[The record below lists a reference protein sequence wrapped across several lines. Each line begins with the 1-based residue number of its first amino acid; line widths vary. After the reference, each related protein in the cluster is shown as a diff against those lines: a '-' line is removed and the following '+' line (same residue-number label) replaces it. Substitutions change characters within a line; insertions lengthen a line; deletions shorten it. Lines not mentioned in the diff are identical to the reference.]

1 MPRQFGRNDPRRASP
16 TITRNVDFAT
26 VDPENN
32 DNRRSGN
39 SLVSQ

>member
-32 DNRRSGN
+32 DIAHVG
-39 SLVSQ
+39 SQ